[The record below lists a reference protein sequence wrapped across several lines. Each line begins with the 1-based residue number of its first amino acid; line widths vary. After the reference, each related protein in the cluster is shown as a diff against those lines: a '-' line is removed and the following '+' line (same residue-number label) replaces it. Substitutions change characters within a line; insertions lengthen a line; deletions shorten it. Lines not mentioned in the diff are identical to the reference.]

1 MSDPWFK
8 FYASDW
14 LAGTRG
20 LTAAETGVYVTLIA
34 MMYERGEDIP
44 RDDVRLSRLCG
55 CPKASFT
62 RSLNALIDEGKVTE
76 IGGGLSNDRVEKER
90 QCRVEKSQKASVSAS
105 KRWASQADK
114 SEPIQQKTDANAV
127 NSQCD
132 LDANQIPEPYRE
144 VEAKA
149 SLSLVAPIDAYD
161 PIPEAIQLFKEAAE
175 KSGWPIPR
183 VLSKA
188 RKAAL
193 SARLK
198 ECDGIDGWKV
208 AIDKA
213 QASPHCCGDNDRNW
227 VLTFDFITN
236 QSSFTKLMEGNYDN
250 RDNNTAHNGS
260 QHGGGRG
267 GVGSGTAD
275 AFAAVAARLQ
285 AEQGRG

>member
-62 RSLNALIDEGKVTE
+62 RALNALIDEGKVTE
-76 IGGGLSNDRVEKER
+76 KDGGLSNDRVEKER

-114 SEPIQQKTDANAV
+114 TQQKQQKPDANAV

-132 LDANQIPEPYRE
+132 LDANQIPEPE
-144 VEAKA
+144 PDKKDTNVSTKNDLFDANET
-149 SLSLVAPIDAYD
+149 APETVRLPADWTPNDIDIEYA
-161 PIPEAIQLFKEAAE
+161 
-175 KSGWPIPR
+175 
-183 VLSKA
+183 LSKQIHIDDIQEMGRDFQTYWSELRTA
-188 RKAAL
+188 KGRKSYKGWAQCWRNHVNRNAATFIRNRRM
-193 SARLK
+193 A
-198 ECDGIDGWKV
+198 G
-208 AIDKA
+208 
-213 QASPHCCGDNDRNW
+213 QTASGGYG
-227 VLTFDFITN
+227 
-236 QSSFTKLMEGNYDN
+236 Q
-250 RDNNTAHNGS
+250 
-260 QHGGGRG
+260 GGGIAG
-267 GVGSGTAD
+267 
-275 AFAAVAARLQ
+275 AVARRRA
-285 AEQGRG
+285 AN